1 MEDTMTKYIDA
12 DKLKSIIKAQIK
24 ERKEWMKDIDRS
36 DRQDQ
41 LWSDLNGEDIS
52 ILQIIGSLQKEQRK
66 LGVFVPEWCLENI
79 QDTLR
84 IQYNINSDKATGETC
99 QDRNIK
105 ESLNELQK
113 ILNGEELTGMERL
126 EPLKQKQQEVDLEKE
141 INRYCGP
148 KDIRPVPD
156 LMDSVARHFY
166 ELGRNSK

>member
-1 MEDTMTKYIDA
+1 MKDTMTKYINAERLIESINSYQYGVKSTYDLFGIYPNYFKGKIDA
-12 DKLKSIIKAQIK
+12 CVDIKESII
-24 ERKEWMKDIDRS
+24 D
-36 DRQDQ
+36 
-41 LWSDLNGEDIS
+41 
-52 ILQIIGSLQKEQRK
+52 SLQQEQRK
-66 LGVFVPEWCLENI
+66 LGVFVPKWCLENI

-84 IQYNINSDKATGETC
+84 IQYNINSDKTTGETC

-126 EPLKQKQQEVDLEKE
+126 EPLKQEQQKVDLEKE
-141 INRYCGP
+141 INRYCGT

-156 LMDSVARHFY
+156 FMDAVARHFY

>member
-1 MEDTMTKYIDA
+1 MTKYIDA
-12 DKLKSIIKAQIK
+12 DRFRAEIENLIEKYSSIKAKGVLQEGYKGGRLIGY
-24 ERKEWMKDIDRS
+24 EDT
-36 DRQDQ
+36 
-41 LWSDLNGEDIS
+41 LNKLD
-52 ILQIIGSLQKEQRK
+52 SLQKEQRK

-126 EPLKQKQQEVDLEKE
+126 EPLKQEQQKVDLEKE
-141 INRYCGP
+141 INRYCGT

-156 LMDSVARHFY
+156 FMDAVARHFY